1 MTHANVEASKIFN
14 EAETIWTMENYEM
27 DVIFPYSVLLTGVG
41 LVFGLSSFVT
51 SIALRSSLRENSGG
65 QVISMVPAVH
75 PSHTFTTLQEE
86 AYPVPYNHY
95 LGTHPWRGLKC
106 IQVLL
111 QEKHCKSFGLN
122 YLYFACKLCFFN
134 HIFTLSYCILNY
146 AVTLY
151 ISVHSEYNLIIS
163 NLRTN
168 TIFHEFFKKLIK
180 QSHESSTIVLWN
192 RLCCMIERN
201 LLQL

>member
-1 MTHANVEASKIFN
+1 MPELIELQLEAIAGVILCGICCILMISSNSCSGSRRETTLAVVICSFLAVVSESILVMRMTHANVEASKIFN

-95 LGTHPWRGLKC
+95 LGTHP
-106 IQVLL
+106 
-111 QEKHCKSFGLN
+111 
-122 YLYFACKLCFFN
+122 
-134 HIFTLSYCILNY
+134 
-146 AVTLY
+146 
-151 ISVHSEYNLIIS
+151 
-163 NLRTN
+163 
-168 TIFHEFFKKLIK
+168 
-180 QSHESSTIVLWN
+180 
-192 RLCCMIERN
+192 
-201 LLQL
+201 